1 MSNISIRL
9 PPEIE
14 HGLEEEARLTERN
27 RSDVVREAVGEYLAQ
42 RQRQRA
48 IHEYAEEMRRA
59 YANPEYAEEMRR
71 IQHDF
76 DEADNSIEWIEAEER
91 AAGIVPD
98 EKWWE

>member
-1 MSNISIRL
+1 MGNISVRL

-14 HGLEEEARLTERN
+14 RGLEEEARISARN

-48 IHEYAEEMRRA
+48 INEYAEEIRRA
-59 YANPEYAEEMRR
+59 YADPEYAKEMRR
-71 IQHDF
+71 LQQDF
-76 DEADNSIEWIEAEER
+76 DEVDSSIEMIEVEER
-91 AAGIVPD
+91 AAGIDPD

>member
-14 HGLEEEARLTERN
+14 KGLDEEARLTERN
-27 RSDVVREAVGEYLAQ
+27 RSDLVREAVGQYLSE
-42 RQRQRA
+42 RKRQRA
-48 IHEYAEEMRRA
+48 IKEYAEEMRRA
-59 YANPEYAEEMRR
+59 YSDPEYAAEMRR

-76 DEADNSIEWIEAEER
+76 DEADNFIAVIEAEER
-91 AAGIVPD
+91 AAGIDPD